1 VGGVDAAMIDINAEY
16 GTASPGVH
24 ALGLGQLSEA
34 RARSGIDI
42 ALVRHRAAVRVGREL
57 GNDRLFD
64 ELSGTTG
71 LLPIATVTTVGVD
84 RLSGELAR
92 AVKRGARGIWI
103 EPRDPWS
110 MPSESVRAALSIA
123 ASHRL
128 PLLMPCRQGTDATA
142 IGTMTEG
149 LDVPVVLVG
158 AHYVNYP
165 DIFAALRRYPALHV
179 ETSSLGSFG
188 AVEALTR
195 VAGAERVL
203 FGTGMPA
210 RTPRSSLNAVRV
222 SRLPDDTKRAILR
235 GNAARLFG
243 FGPHDVDL
251 TAAAVPA
258 RAIDVHG
265 HFFPAPWEVEQP
277 RDEEILPDLRRF
289 GIRIRMASAVPAL
302 YGDLDFGNRKTVAAC
317 GSIDGQLGYLVADPN
332 DLDATK
338 DQLRRYGT
346 ARGIVGVKV
355 HCVISGQPT
364 GSTAIRDLFAVL
376 ADYGHPVKIH
386 NAGQDWEFA
395 LLALVQKHPKLPII
409 IAHGGPGRPSAAAAR
424 VVNGS
429 DRVFVELASSTADI
443 NETVRLVGSI
453 DPSRI
458 LFGTD
463 APLLDP
469 AFVLGTYHELGFTA
483 DELRRVFW
491 DNAAE
496 LFSISDQN

>member
-1 VGGVDAAMIDINAEY
+1 MIDINAEY
-16 GTASPGVH
+16 GTASPGVR
-24 ALGLGQLSEA
+24 AVSLDQLSDA
-34 RARSGIDI
+34 RTRSGIDI

-57 GNDRLFD
+57 GNDWLFD
-64 ELSGTTG
+64 ELSSASG
-71 LLPIATVTTVGVD
+71 LVPIATVTTIGID
-84 RLSGELAR
+84 RLGGELTR
-92 AVKRGARGIWI
+92 AVKRGARGLWI
-103 EPRDPWS
+103 EPRDPWP
-110 MPSESVRAALSIA
+110 MPSESVRAALSLA

-149 LDVPVVLVG
+149 LDVPVILVG

-188 AVEALTR
+188 AVEALVR
-195 VAGAERVL
+195 VAGPERVL
-203 FGTGMPA
+203 LGTGMPA
-210 RTPRSSLNAVRV
+210 RSPRSSVNALRM

-243 FGPHDVDL
+243 FPPKEVDL
-251 TAAAVPA
+251 TPPVVPE

-289 GIRIRMASAVPAL
+289 GIRTRMASAVPAL
-302 YGDLDFGNRKTVAAC
+302 YGEVDFGNRKTVAAC
-317 GSIDGQLGYLVADPN
+317 SSVEGQLGYLVADPN
-332 DLDATK
+332 DLDTTK

-346 ARGIVGVKV
+346 APGIVGVKV

-364 GSTAIRDLFAVL
+364 PSNAIRDLFALL
-376 ADYGHPVKIH
+376 ADYGRPVKIH
-386 NAGQDWEFA
+386 NAGQDWELA
-395 LLALVQKHPKLPII
+395 LLALAQKHPKLPII
-409 IAHGGPGRPSAAAAR
+409 IAHAGPGRPSAAAAR

-443 NETVRLVGSI
+443 NETRRLVSLI
-453 DPSRI
+453 DQSRI

-463 APLLDP
+463 TPLLEP
-469 AFVLGTYHELGFTA
+469 AFVLGTYQDLGFTA
-483 DELRRVFW
+483 DQMRRIFW